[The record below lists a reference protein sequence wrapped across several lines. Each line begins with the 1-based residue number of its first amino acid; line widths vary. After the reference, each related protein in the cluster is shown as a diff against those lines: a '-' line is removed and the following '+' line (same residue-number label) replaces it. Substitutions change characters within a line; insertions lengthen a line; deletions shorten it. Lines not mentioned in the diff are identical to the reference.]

1 MHLEPIW
8 QAPVQQQV
16 YRELLDAFSY
26 PGQVK
31 KLNALIAD
39 HHALHALLAT
49 LLDGES
55 RLADTTGQLK
65 ATHWS
70 LLQAQNFAVEQAQF
84 IVADG
89 KQSTELHPNLGSL
102 ASPEHGAT
110 LSLMVEGFYSHGHAV
125 SLQLKG
131 PGIATT
137 TMLDVEGL
145 NQQWLEQ
152 RAQWN
157 QHFPLGVDIILA
169 SPNAIVAL
177 PRTTHIQVQ
186 TKET

>member
-31 KLNALIAD
+31 KLNALITD
-39 HHALHALLAT
+39 HHALNAVLAT

-55 RLADTTGQLK
+55 RLADITGQLK
-65 ATHWS
+65 PTHWP
-70 LLQAQNFAVEQAQF
+70 LLQAQNVEVEEAQF

-89 KQSTELHPNLGSL
+89 KQWTGLHPNLGSL

-110 LSLMVEGFYSHGHAV
+110 LILIVDGFYSQSDAV
-125 SLQLKG
+125 SLHLKG

-137 TMLDVEGL
+137 TMLEVKGL
-145 NQQWLEQ
+145 SQQWLEQ

-157 QHFPLGVDIILA
+157 QHFPLGVDMILV

-186 TKET
+186 TKEN